1 MAAGWAGN
9 RASGFLAI
17 LTGWLKSNMLAENR
31 AVKLVLGHF
40 GPDGD
45 MGHFSVPGL
54 SVLSQLESYGIVG

>member
-1 MAAGWAGN
+1 
-9 RASGFLAI
+9 
-17 LTGWLKSNMLAENR
+17 MLAENR
-31 AVKLVLGHF
+31 AVKLVLGYF